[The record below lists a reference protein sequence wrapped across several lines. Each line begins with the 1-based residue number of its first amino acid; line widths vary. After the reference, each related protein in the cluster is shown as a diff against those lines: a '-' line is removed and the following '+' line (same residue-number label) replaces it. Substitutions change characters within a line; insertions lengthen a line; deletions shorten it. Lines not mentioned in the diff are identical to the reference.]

1 MPPRTRGSARWT
13 FPPSPRPLPAPLPD
27 LSRTS
32 PAIDTRG
39 PRMPGDVVSTRPNP
53 PRIDTRELRMPG
65 DEVSN
70 RPNLPAIDTR
80 GRGMPGDEV
89 STRPNLPQSIPE
101 AHVCRVMKYRIGGMR
116 GERDLEG
123 QGGAGEGLG
132 MGRGRWCQ
140 GWRRAFS
147 APPATPSDTPSTS
160 TRPTLIRSGSGST
173 SRVEWDKSIGRV
185 SKRCLPTRPSSGSG
199 TG

>member
-53 PRIDTRELRMPG
+53 PRIDTRGPRMPG
-65 DEVSN
+65 DVVSN
-70 RPNLPAIDTR
+70 
-80 GRGMPGDEV
+80 
-89 STRPNLPQSIPE
+89 RPNLPQSIPE
-101 AHVCRVMKYRIGGMR
+101 AHLCRVMRYRIGGMR
-116 GERDLEG
+116 GERDLEGQEG

>member
-1 MPPRTRGSARWT
+1 MPGDVVSTRPNPPR
-13 FPPSPRPLPAPLPD
+13 
-27 LSRTS
+27 
-32 PAIDTRG
+32 IDTRG
-39 PRMPGDVVSTRPNP
+39 RGMPGDEVSTRPNP

-101 AHVCRVMKYRIGGMR
+101 AHLCRVMRYRIGGMR
-116 GERDLEG
+116 GERDLEGQEG